1 MMENYILT
9 VGGITSL
16 DYNIFVLD
24 SDDENSTSREYETV
38 QVPGKTGDLHFDN
51 GRYSNIT
58 RTYKCVCMDNPR
70 KNIPAFVSAI
80 LTLKGYQRIEDTL
93 NDEYYKMGEFTGNVT
108 PAFTKTK
115 DAARFDISFDCKPQ
129 KWLKIGEI
137 QRTLS
142 TGSNTII
149 NPTYYDAYPL
159 LEITGNGN
167 IGIGSNTITITGST
181 DTIILDLDLGDAYSK
196 TAHANRNS
204 LVSWTA
210 KPSVK
215 SGQSGIT
222 VASGM
227 TAKITPRWWTL

>member
-1 MMENYILT
+1 MERYILT
-9 VGGITSL
+9 VGGISSL
-16 DYNIFVLD
+16 DYNIYVLD
-24 SDDENSTSREYETV
+24 SDDENSTSRERDTV
-38 QVPGKTGDLHFDN
+38 QVPGRNGDLHFDS
-51 GRYSNIT
+51 GRYANIT
-58 RTYKCVCMDNPR
+58 RTYKCVCMENP
-70 KNIPAFVSAI
+70 KQNVSAFVSA
-80 LTLKGYQRIEDTL
+80 LLSQTGYQRIEDTL
-93 NDEYYKMGEFTGNVT
+93 NEEYYKLGDFVGNVS
-108 PAFTKTK
+108 PVFAKTK
-115 DAARFDISFDCKPQ
+115 DAARFDLSFDCKPQ
-129 KWLKIGEI
+129 KWLKIGERQI
-137 QRTLS
+137 TLS

-159 LEITGNGN
+159 LEVTGNGN
-167 IGIGSNTITITGST
+167 IGIGSNTVTITGNT
-181 DTIILDLDLGDAYSK
+181 ETIILDLDLGDAYSK